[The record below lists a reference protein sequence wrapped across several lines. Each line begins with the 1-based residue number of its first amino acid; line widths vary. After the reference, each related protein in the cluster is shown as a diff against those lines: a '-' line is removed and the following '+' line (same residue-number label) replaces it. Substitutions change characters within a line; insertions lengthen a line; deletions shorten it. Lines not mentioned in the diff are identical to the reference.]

1 MILALNIISTL
12 IAILFSSAVFIVLSE
27 TPTAKD
33 EFGKNVT
40 FAMLGCGVIIAG
52 IWI

>member
-12 IAILFSSAVFIVLSE
+12 LAILFSLTALTVLLE
-27 TPTAKD
+27 AND
-33 EFGKNVT
+33 EFWKNISFTV
-40 FAMLGCGVIIAG
+40 LGCGVIIAG